1 MIDWWAVVAVVGLA
15 WVAGVVVNAIA
26 EELWY
31 RATH

>member
-1 MIDWWAVVAVVGLA
+1 MIDWWAVVAVIALVWTA
-15 WVAGVVVNAIA
+15 SVVVHVIA